1 VRWSLIGFV
10 LRRVRS
16 SLRQLLWSHL
26 LSAGI
31 MAMTL
36 FVFGAFMLLETN
48 LQKLLKGWGDQI
60 QITAY
65 LGNDLAAGDVG
76 VLIQRVQVMPEVE
89 RVRYTSQEQAWRDF
103 QAALG
108 AQSGL
113 LDGLPREVLP
123 ASIDISLRASHRDG
137 PALEQLAAR
146 LKKESGVASVE
157 YPQEWIERLGLIVLV
172 LEWIK
177 WILAGILFI
186 ATFFIVGST
195 SKLAILARQD
205 EVEIMQLIG
214 ASEELVQ
221 APFVLEGM
229 IQGVAGGAVAIAGLG
244 IAYGLLQAEVERM
257 GGLFAPLDELRF
269 LNLTSLGLLLGT
281 GWLLGAVG
289 SLVSL
294 RRFLRTWHASSARA

>member
-1 VRWSLIGFV
+1 MKLSLIGFV

-26 LSAGI
+26 LTAGI

-36 FVFGAFMLLETN
+36 FVFGGFMLLETN

-65 LGNDLAAGDVG
+65 LKNDFAAADVPG
-76 VLIQRVQVMPEVE
+76 LIQRVQGMPEVE
-89 RVRYTSQEQAWRDF
+89 RVRHTSQEQAWRDF

-108 AQSGL
+108 TQSGL

-123 ASIDISLRASHRDG
+123 ASIDISLRPLHRDG
-137 PALEQLAAR
+137 STVQELAER
-146 LKKESGVASVE
+146 LKKENGVASVE
-157 YPQEWIERLGLIVLV
+157 YPQEWVERLGLIVLV

-177 WILAGILFI
+177 WIVAGVLFI

-195 SKLAILARQD
+195 IKLAILARQD
-205 EVEIMQLIG
+205 EVEILQLIG
-214 ASEELVQ
+214 ASEDLIQ
-221 APFVLEGM
+221 APFVIEGM
-229 IQGVAGGAVAIAGLG
+229 IQGLAGGALAIAGLG
-244 IAYGLLQAEVERM
+244 IAYGLLQAEVARM
-257 GGLFAPLDELRF
+257 GGLFAPLDKLSF

-294 RRFLRTWHASSARA
+294 RRFLRTWHASNAGA

>member
-65 LGNDLAAGDVG
+65 LGNDLAAGDIG

>member
-1 VRWSLIGFV
+1 VRWSLVGFV
-10 LRRVRS
+10 LRRVHN

-26 LSAGI
+26 LTAGI

-48 LQKLLKGWGDQI
+48 LQKLLRGWGDQI

-65 LGNDLAAGDVG
+65 LGNDLTAGDVG
-76 VLIQRVQVMPEVE
+76 VLLQRVQVMPEVE

-108 AQSGL
+108 TQSGL

-123 ASIDISLRASHRDG
+123 ASIDISLRPSHRDG
-137 PALEQLAAR
+137 PALEQLAMR
-146 LKKESGVASVE
+146 LKTENGVASVE

-177 WILAGILFI
+177 WILAGILFF

-195 SKLAILARQD
+195 SKLAIVARQD

-214 ASEELVQ
+214 ASEELIQ
-221 APFVLEGM
+221 APFVVEGM
-229 IQGVAGGAVAIAGLG
+229 IQGLAGGVVAIAGLG
-244 IAYGLLQAEVERM
+244 ITYGLLQAEVARM
-257 GGLFAPLDELRF
+257 GGLFAPMDELRF

>member
-76 VLIQRVQVMPEVE
+76 ALIQQVQVMPEVE